1 MSFWV
6 LVFILLFLFGILSF
20 LYKIKLGKR
29 EKNSKDNIQVNEA
42 LKSFKSS
49 FASQKDKIVL
59 IKEIDLVENFNRFP
73 FKSDFK
79 EIKKKYKNEK
89 LILTIENTQ
98 KSFYDYWA
106 VKEFDFFV
114 IFENLSKK
122 NFIVF
127 STKVLLLIYSEFLT
141 KTFNLYKQTFI
152 LAVIPAII
160 FKEENKSFKSIK
172 PENLNEYI
180 DSQFLEFSKQLN
192 KIIEMIEIQLQVKS
206 KEKSKTN
213 FEVDEKQLKLVEAYK
228 ILEVL
233 PTDSDDK
240 IRKAYLK
247 LAKMYHPDKNNN
259 EYAKEKMAQINDAYD
274 IVVKERNKN

>member
-49 FASQKDKIVL
+49 FASQKDKVVL

-73 FKSDFK
+73 FKSEFK
-79 EIKKKYKNEK
+79 EIKKKYRNEK

-160 FKEENKSFKSIK
+160 FKEENKNFKSIK

-213 FEVDEKQLKLVEAYK
+213 FEVDEKQLKLIEAYK

>member
-79 EIKKKYKNEK
+79 EIKNKYKNEK

>member
-42 LKSFKSS
+42 LKNFKSS
-49 FASQKDKIVL
+49 FASQKDKVVL
-59 IKEIDLVENFNRFP
+59 IKEIDLVESFNRFP
-73 FKSDFK
+73 FKSEFK

-89 LILTIENTQ
+89 LIFTIENTQ

-127 STKVLLLIYSEFLT
+127 STKVLLLIYSEFIT

-160 FKEENKSFKSIK
+160 FKEENKGFKSIR
-172 PENLNEYI
+172 PESLNEYI

-206 KEKSKTN
+206 KEKNKTDFKVN
-213 FEVDEKQLKLVEAYK
+213 EMQLKLIEAYK
-228 ILEVL
+228 VLEVL

-247 LAKMYHPDKNNN
+247 LAKIYHPDKNNN

>member
-6 LVFILLFLFGILSF
+6 FVFILLFLFGILSF